1 MSSTMT
7 GIKQR
12 KLSRN
17 LKLREN
23 PTVGVLSMRQIMWI
37 EGQDQQ
43 KEELSIEGKVEVD
56 PEAEGPPAPN
66 SIKDI
71 PQNPDIMTE
80 ME

>member
-1 MSSTMT
+1 MA

-12 KLSRN
+12 KLFRN
-17 LKLREN
+17 FKLIEN

-56 PEAEGPPAPN
+56 PETEGPPPPN